1 MIVYSVESEQGLA
14 EDMLLMEGEVVLQE
28 TFFATL
34 KDAREA
40 AQEHYSWLLTQ
51 WEKRKKHRRSAYD
64 DLSPIKK
71 PERPTIHRN
80 TITDQFGGRALV
92 AALLNDRQWR
102 AAQKEVK
109 W

>member
-51 WEKRKKHRRSAYD
+51 WEKRKKLKERDKRI
-64 DLSPIKK
+64 SPIEK

>member
-28 TFFATL
+28 VFFATL

-51 WEKRKKHRRSAYD
+51 WEKGKDHHKRYD
-64 DLSPIKK
+64 DLSPIEK